1 MVNNVGIILE
11 DCMDKK
17 DSKFFKNIIVSAII
31 IYIAISLIDSI
42 PFIYTKLLSGAKMVL
57 SLVKPFI
64 IGMIIAYLLY
74 GPMTAVEKFLMNRKH
89 FIKKKGVCRCIGMIV
104 SYVGVIG
111 IIVSIIIGIYCMIG
125 GQISKSSTL
134 SNIIRSIA
142 GYIEENEISTEMVK
156 NLINKYDIPFGDII
170 MSQMGT
176 VVEVFQKFVL
186 GIVGSIFEFIF
197 NLGSNVVQIVIAV
210 VISIYLLASH
220 EYFKEIWD
228 KFLFIVFRESKAGQV
243 VREALS
249 IVNETF
255 SGYIRGQMIEAVIV
269 AVLSTI
275 VLMIVGVED
284 AFVIGI
290 IAGITN
296 IIPYIGPFIGIGLAV
311 IVSIFQG
318 SLFAIIGSIIGL
330 TIVQQLDANVL
341 SPKVVGDKV
350 GLNPVFVIIAISV
363 GAGLYGLLGMLI
375 AVPIAASIKAL
386 ISRWFDARMKEEYE
400 EYKHSEE
407 VVVEVDESQDSTVSD

>member
-1 MVNNVGIILE
+1 
-11 DCMDKK
+11 MDKK
-17 DSKFFKNIIVSAII
+17 YSKFFKYLIVSAII
-31 IYIAISLIDSI
+31 IYIAIAFIDSVPLMYNKI
-42 PFIYTKLLSGAKMVL
+42 VAGVKNIVD
-57 SLVKPFI
+57 LVMPLI
-64 IGMIIAYLLY
+64 IGLIIAYLLY
-74 GPMTAVEKFLMNRKH
+74 GPMNAIENFLMNRKH
-89 FIKKKGVCRCIGMIV
+89 FIKNRGFCRSIGIFV

-111 IIVSIIIGIYCMIG
+111 IIVAIIVGIYFMIG

-134 SNIIRSIA
+134 SNIIVSIL
-142 GYIEENEISTEMVK
+142 GYLEENEISTDMVQK
-156 NLINKYDIPFGDII
+156 LINKYDIPFGDII

-176 VVEVFQKFVL
+176 VVEVVQKFVF
-186 GIVGSIFEFIF
+186 GIVGSIVRFIV
-197 NLGSNVVQIVIAV
+197 NLGSNVVQIVISL

-228 KFLFIVFRESKAGQV
+228 KFLFVVFRESKTGRV
-243 VREALS
+243 VRETLD
-249 IVNETF
+249 IINETF

-284 AFVIGI
+284 AFVIGV

-296 IIPYIGPFIGIGLAV
+296 IIPYIGPFIGIALAV

-318 SLFAIIGSIIGL
+318 SLFAIIGSIVGL

-341 SPKVVGDKV
+341 SPKVVGENV

-363 GAGLYGLLGMLI
+363 GAGLYGLVGMI
-375 AVPIAASIKAL
+375 VAVPVAASIKA
-386 ISRWFDARMKEEYE
+386 IIAKWFDAKLKSDYDQ
-400 EYKHSEE
+400 YKHKDE
-407 VVVEVDESQDSTVSD
+407 VVVEVEEASESMVSD

>member
-1 MVNNVGIILE
+1 
-11 DCMDKK
+11 MDKK
-17 DSKFFKNIIVSAII
+17 YSKFFKYLIVSAII
-31 IYIAISLIDSI
+31 IYIAIAFIDSVPLMYNKI
-42 PFIYTKLLSGAKMVL
+42 VAGVKNIVD
-57 SLVKPFI
+57 LVMPLI
-64 IGMIIAYLLY
+64 IGLIIAYLLY
-74 GPMTAVEKFLMNRKH
+74 GPMNAIENFLMNRKH
-89 FIKKKGVCRCIGMIV
+89 FIKNRGFCRGIGIFV

-111 IIVSIIIGIYCMIG
+111 IIVAIIVGIYFMIG

-134 SNIIRSIA
+134 SNIIVSIL
-142 GYIEENEISTEMVK
+142 GYLEENEISTDMVQK
-156 NLINKYDIPFGDII
+156 LINKYDIPFGDII

-176 VVEVFQKFVL
+176 VVEVVQKFVF
-186 GIVGSIFEFIF
+186 GIVGSIVRFIV
-197 NLGSNVVQIVIAV
+197 NLGSNVVQIVISL

-228 KFLFIVFRESKAGQV
+228 KFLFVVFRESKTGRV
-243 VREALS
+243 VRETLD
-249 IVNETF
+249 IINETF

-284 AFVIGI
+284 AFVIGV

-296 IIPYIGPFIGIGLAV
+296 IIPYIGPFIGIALAV

-318 SLFAIIGSIIGL
+318 SLFAIIGSIVGL

-341 SPKVVGDKV
+341 SPKVVGENV

-363 GAGLYGLLGMLI
+363 GAGLYGLVGMI
-375 AVPIAASIKAL
+375 VAVPVAASIKA
-386 ISRWFDARMKEEYE
+386 IIAKWFDAKLKSDYDQ
-400 EYKHSEE
+400 YKHKDE
-407 VVVEVDESQDSTVSD
+407 VVVEVEEASESMVSD

>member
-1 MVNNVGIILE
+1 
-11 DCMDKK
+11 MDKK
-17 DSKFFKNIIVSAII
+17 YSKFFKYLIASVII
-31 IYIAISLIDSI
+31 IYIAISLINNI
-42 PFIYTKLLSGAKMVL
+42 PFFYGELVSLLNTVL
-57 SLVKPFI
+57 ILVKPLI
-64 IGMIIAYLLY
+64 IGLIIAYLLF
-74 GPMTAVEKFLMNRKH
+74 GPMNAIENFLMNRKH
-89 FIKKKGVCRCIGMIV
+89 FTKKRGVCRFIGMFV

-111 IIVSIIIGIYCMIG
+111 IIVGIIFGIYLMIG

-134 SNIIRSIA
+134 SNIIVSI
-142 GYIEENEISTEMVK
+142 GRYLEKNEISSGMVK
-156 NLINKYDIPFGDII
+156 ELIDRYDIPFGDII

-176 VVEVFQKFVL
+176 IVEVVQKFV
-186 GIVGSIFEFIF
+186 IDIIGSVVNFII
-197 NLGSNVVQIVIAV
+197 NIGNNIIQLVISL

-228 KFLFIVFRESKAGQV
+228 KFLFVVFRNSKAGKT
-243 VREALS
+243 VRETLH
-249 IVNETF
+249 IINETF

-284 AFVIGI
+284 AFVIGV

-296 IIPYIGPFIGIGLAV
+296 IIPYIGPFIGIALAV

-350 GLNPVFVIIAISV
+350 GLNPVFVIIAISI
-363 GAGLYGLLGMLI
+363 GAGLYGLIGMLV

-386 ISRWFDARMKEEYE
+386 ISKWFDTKVKNDYEMYKRDEETVTDGE
-400 EYKHSEE
+400 NTKDN
-407 VVVEVDESQDSTVSD
+407 VVTD